1 MSSAPTYV
9 LANATDNLIVGRE
22 YYRRLEH
29 KVDGRRL
36 THETSEDAVSWN
48 VFVGLFA
55 LGGLAQAY
63 ESITGQQSEREP
75 ELYLWGN
82 RIDTAAPRFW
92 TALKRVQRTLERQK
106 RIPTEPD
113 IILRVPGEAI
123 VLIEAKFGSPN
134 SLFEKKQKRVR
145 PVSRYLDQ
153 YGPKSGSLDPLQREW
168 IYAQDIGILE
178 QLCRNVMYT
187 HHLAE
192 PPERQF
198 LVNLVC
204 DKLRPMWR
212 SALPPISLPIR

>member
-1 MSSAPTYV
+1 MRRTSRVVHVCVDMNSTLIWEAIPFGFPDLKSRAAERYAQRSFEPLMRHDEICCCIAGCNIWLPRRRRGQLHQFCPQHHISMSSAPTYV

-82 RIDTAAPRFW
+82 RIDTAAPR
-92 TALKRVQRTLERQK
+92 
-106 RIPTEPD
+106 
-113 IILRVPGEAI
+113 
-123 VLIEAKFGSPN
+123 
-134 SLFEKKQKRVR
+134 
-145 PVSRYLDQ
+145 
-153 YGPKSGSLDPLQREW
+153 SGL
-168 IYAQDIGILE
+168 
-178 QLCRNVMYT
+178 
-187 HHLAE
+187 H
-192 PPERQF
+192 
-198 LVNLVC
+198 
-204 DKLRPMWR
+204 
-212 SALPPISLPIR
+212 